1 MACSKIIL
9 HLPNTN
15 FNHQMNTN
23 TTITHSTLDEGYD
36 YFVTDRWNN
45 QLHFKISTFE
55 VPSGWLSEAVEVLDA
70 TSENEP
76 RVFQVLTTFDSDWDT
91 DDAELQLQD
100 KIEKGVNKRYL
111 QRVNGQYRWADDN
124 ESLTIAGRIVWENE
138 IRNSRFDFFLQVD
151 GKKVTIEEFVELL
164 EEVQGW
170 NFKFQVIDMTDDID

>member
-15 FNHQMNTN
+15 FNHQMNTS

-45 QLHFKISTFE
+45 KLHFKISTFE

-70 TSENEP
+70 TSEDEP
-76 RVFQVLTTFDSDWDT
+76 RVFQVLTFFDSDMDT
-91 DDAELQLQD
+91 DVAELRLQD

-111 QRVNGQYRWADDN
+111 KCVNGQYRWADDN
-124 ESLTIAGRIVWENE
+124 DNLTIAGRIGWDNQL
-138 IRNSRFDFFLQVD
+138 RNSRFDYFLQVD
-151 GKKVTIEEFVELL
+151 GKKVTIEDFVELL
-164 EEVQGW
+164 VGVEGF
-170 NFKFQVIDMTDDID
+170 NFRFEIIDPSDDVD